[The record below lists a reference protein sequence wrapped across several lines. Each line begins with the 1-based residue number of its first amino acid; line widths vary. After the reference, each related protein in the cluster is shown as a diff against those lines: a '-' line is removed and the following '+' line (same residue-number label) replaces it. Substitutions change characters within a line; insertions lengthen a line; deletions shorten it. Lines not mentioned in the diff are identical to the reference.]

1 MHFFFV
7 MAAQKASAKV
17 AVVNV
22 SESSK
27 ESEGNSPVSKVT
39 SYMPATYWRRKS
51 SIDIFHE
58 NFSCELP
65 IIIRITLNIYCWKID
80 FTRAYRQNNWNI
92 VQQDCFEVN
101 LQSWTSYFWYFTNF
115 FFTASVIISKKC
127 CIRVTSQV
135 AKQLKENLKISE
147 NYNLVPSRPSKFKI
161 FLILAESCWKIEI
174 KVFLHCAIL
183 HEI

>member
-1 MHFFFV
+1 MHFFFA

-22 SESSK
+22 SGSSK

-115 FFTASVIISKKC
+115 FFHHKWNEAWLLVKKNVVYVLPHKLPNNLRKISKLQR
-127 CIRVTSQV
+127 IIT
-135 AKQLKENLKISE
+135 
-147 NYNLVPSRPSKFKI
+147 
-161 FLILAESCWKIEI
+161 
-174 KVFLHCAIL
+174 
-183 HEI
+183 